1 MYQESYTSHNPVIK
15 FKLDVE
21 AFSDVHKISFVLWD
35 RDCIELVGITAAD
48 LSLGRM
54 IHWNILKCW
63 IFFMNKTYALRI
75 KVQPKY
81 KQASVLGYRF
91 DVDTISK
98 VEDQLL
104 GDENTSKME
113 NNQSPINNQVHKE
126 LLKNECP
133 HIVVGTPG

>member
-1 MYQESYTSHNPVIK
+1 
-15 FKLDVE
+15 
-21 AFSDVHKISFVLWD
+21 
-35 RDCIELVGITAAD
+35 
-48 LSLGRM
+48 
-54 IHWNILKCW
+54 
-63 IFFMNKTYALRI
+63 MNKTYALRI

-113 NNQSPINNQVHKE
+113 NNQSPINNQITAA
-126 LLKNECP
+126 P
-133 HIVVGTPG
+133 SADGSGSDSSAATPPLSSMRNANSLAG